1 VCSFRY
7 FGFFSFFAWWPVV
20 LDKNH
25 LIILTFAFGT
35 FLVGIYIWKMR
46 AVEYEFTGDEI
57 IERRAGR
64 IKSQIRIVD
73 IIETKVK
80 ISPHELFIKTNNAK
94 MTVQILPSL
103 HEVIQKKGAEEMAK
117 KSEAEQQHFEE
128 VKQEMTSRIK
138 RTNIIVAVVFMLF
151 AFAIALFVGWFKRKH

>member
-1 VCSFRY
+1 
-7 FGFFSFFAWWPVV
+7 
-20 LDKNH
+20 
-25 LIILTFAFGT
+25 
-35 FLVGIYIWKMR
+35 
-46 AVEYEFTGDEI
+46 
-57 IERRAGR
+57 
-64 IKSQIRIVD
+64 
-73 IIETKVK
+73 
-80 ISPHELFIKTNNAK
+80 